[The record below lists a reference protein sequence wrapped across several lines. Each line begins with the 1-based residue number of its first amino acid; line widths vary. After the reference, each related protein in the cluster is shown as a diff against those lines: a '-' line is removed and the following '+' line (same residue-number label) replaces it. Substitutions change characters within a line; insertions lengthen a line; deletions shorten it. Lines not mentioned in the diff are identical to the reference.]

1 MRGRVER
8 LADAVDAI
16 VPLVR
21 EADDVGGRNAERFQA
36 AADRLRNVPLDR
48 ADRNA
53 ALRDLEAL
61 LGAGSG
67 RLSDRYL
74 VHDDGRPDL
83 ERSRTFTELVARIR
97 SQAWWLRH
105 LPF

>member
-1 MRGRVER
+1 VGRRER

-21 EADDVGGRNAERFQA
+21 EVDDVGGHNAERFQA
-36 AADRLRNVPLDR
+36 DADRLRSAGLTR
-48 ADRNA
+48 AERNA
-53 ALRDLEAL
+53 VLRDLEGL

-74 VHDDGRPDL
+74 VHGDGRPDL
-83 ERSRTFTELVARIR
+83 ERSRTFIELVGRIR
-97 SQAWWLRH
+97 SRAWWLRH

>member
-1 MRGRVER
+1 MRGRLER

-21 EADDVGGRNAERFQA
+21 EVDDVGGHAAERFQGH
-36 AADRLRNVPLDR
+36 ADRLRRDELTR
-48 ADRNA
+48 SQRNA
-53 ALRDLEAL
+53 ALRDFEAL

-83 ERSRTFTELVARIR
+83 ERSGRFTELVGRIR

-105 LPF
+105 FPF

>member
-1 MRGRVER
+1 VRGRLER

-21 EADDVGGRNAERFQA
+21 EVDDVGGRNAERFQA
-36 AADRLRNVPLDR
+36 DADRLRSAEPTR
-48 ADRNA
+48 AERNA
-53 ALRDLEAL
+53 VLRDLEGL

-74 VHDDGRPDL
+74 VQGDARPDL
-83 ERSRTFTELVARIR
+83 ERSREFTELVARIR